1 MVEEK
6 ESNEPHEE
14 DLAGPS
20 PSDAS
25 PPREVT
31 VVEEDVRDWVW
42 EAGIEDEV
50 EDGGGSVLFSADI
63 TITSCPGSIESGS
76 IAGDPTLSCVG

>member
-1 MVEEK
+1 M
-6 ESNEPHEE
+6 
-14 DLAGPS
+14 
-20 PSDAS
+20 
-25 PPREVT
+25 
-31 VVEEDVRDWVW
+31 VEEDVRDWVW